1 MKKKYIIIGIVIL
14 VAIGLFI
21 AYQKYQA
28 NANSASEVSIET
40 AEKRDI
46 AESVTASGKIY
57 TEEEVKISSDV
68 SGEIIELYIKEGQFV
83 EKGTLLAK
91 IQPESYQAMVDQSDA
106 QYNNAL
112 ANLKNMQANYSNS
125 VAREKQVAAQLDNT
139 QLSYNRA
146 KELYN
151 TKSISKAELEQAE
164 TNFKT
169 AKAEVEAAAE
179 TIKGAKYSIEGAQAS
194 VKGAQA
200 AIRDAKSNLIKTS
213 IFAPIS
219 GTISLL
225 NVEKGEKVLGTLQ
238 MTGTEI
244 MRISN
249 FNNME
254 VRVDVSENEI
264 IKVKLGDTTD
274 VEIDAYIGRK
284 FKGIVTQVS
293 NTSKGSS
300 NAMLT
305 AEQSSNFVVK
315 VRILDESYADLTAEG
330 KKPFLPGMS
339 ATVDIYTKKELQV
352 MALPIQ
358 AVVTREDSLSKE
370 ILEVVFKDSSGF
382 AIQTTVKTG
391 IQDDTYIQIL
401 EGVQVGDKIITGPYD
416 VLSKTL
422 KDKGAIKEKTEKK

>member
-1 MKKKYIIIGIVIL
+1 MKKSYLIIGLVVII
-14 VAIGLFI
+14 AIGVFFAI
-21 AYQKYQA
+21 QKSKSST
-28 NANSASEVSIET
+28 NSAKEVSIEA

-46 AESVTASGKIY
+46 TESVTASGNIY

-68 SGEIIELYIKEGQFV
+68 SGEIIELYIKEGQYV

-112 ANLKNMQANYSNS
+112 ANLKNMQANHSS
-125 VAREKQVAAQLDNT
+125 AIAREKQVSAQLDNAE
-139 QLSYNRA
+139 LAYNRA
-146 KELYN
+146 KDLFS

-169 AKAEVEAAAE
+169 AKAEVEAAIE

-200 AIRDAKSNLIKTS
+200 TIRDAKSNLIKTS

-264 IKVKLGDTTD
+264 IKVKMGDTTD

-284 FKGIVTQVS
+284 FKGVVSQVS

-305 AEQSSNFVVK
+305 AEQSSNFIVK
-315 VRILDESYADLTAEG
+315 VRVLEDSYSDLTAEG

-339 ATVDIYTKKELQV
+339 ATVDIFTRKESQTI
-352 MALPIQ
+352 ALPIQ
-358 AVVTREDSLSKE
+358 AVVTREDSITKE
-370 ILEVVFKDSSGF
+370 VQEVVFLDSSGT
-382 AIQTTVKTG
+382 AIQTIVKTG

-401 EGVQVGDKIITGPYD
+401 EGIKAGDKIVTGPYD

-422 KDKGAIKEKTEKK
+422 KDKSPIKQKAEEK

>member
-1 MKKKYIIIGIVIL
+1 MKKKYIIIGIVVV
-14 VAIGLFI
+14 VAIGIFFAI
-21 AYQKYQA
+21 KKSKDS
-28 NANSASEVSIET
+28 ANSTKEVTVESV
-40 AEKRDI
+40 EKRDI
-46 AESVTASGKIY
+46 TESVTASGKIY

-68 SGEIIELYIKEGQFV
+68 SGEIIELYIKEGQYV

-112 ANLKNMQANYSNS
+112 ANLKNMQASHSNAI
-125 VAREKQVAAQLDNT
+125 AREKQVAAQLDNA
-139 QLSYNRA
+139 QLGFNRA
-146 KELYN
+146 KELYS

-200 AIRDAKSNLIKTS
+200 TIRDAKSNLIKTS

-264 IKVKLGDTTD
+264 IKAKLGDTTD

-300 NAMLT
+300 NVGLS
-305 AEQSSNFVVK
+305 AEQSSNFIVK
-315 VRILDESYADLTAEG
+315 VRVLDSSYADLTAEG

-339 ATVDIYTKKELQV
+339 ATVDIFTRKESQAI
-352 MALPIQ
+352 ALPIQ
-358 AVVTREDSLSKE
+358 AVVTREDSITKDVK
-370 ILEVVFKDSSGF
+370 EVVFKDSSGY

-401 EGVQVGDKIITGPYD
+401 EGVKVGDKIIIGPYD

-422 KDKGAIKEKTEKK
+422 QDKDAIKTPKTK